1 MIRRVRLAGVLFSL
15 LAAVAMTGIAVAQ
28 TSNGTLVGA
37 VTDQT
42 GAVVPKV
49 DVKVESAQ
57 YGQVHEAT
65 TDSVGTYRIEGLQ
78 PGVYSVT
85 FTSTGLAAL
94 RVGNV
99 AINGSVTTT
108 VDGQLQLGS
117 IQSSVTVEAGAN
129 QMIDTQS
136 GQLGESLTTRDIESL
151 PYGSF
156 NAAEL
161 AMTLPG
167 VQDVP
172 AGQGAV
178 NASFTNGI
186 GYSVNGT
193 RPRANSFLI
202 DGQDDNDYG
211 IAGQAYQVDNLGLV
225 QNFTILTNSY
235 SAQYGRGGGSVG
247 NYITKSGS
255 NAFHGEAWEVNQDS
269 YFAANDAANKLIG
282 VTRPLY
288 IENTFGFDV
297 GGPLIKDKLFI
308 FGTAQWDRTRQRGD
322 GTTYLLP
329 DAAGIATLQA
339 LPSTTNAA
347 LFLASLGGLVAP
359 NPTATNPAVPMALGN
374 DPMGVP
380 RPAVEMTLFARNGVP
395 IAGNDRNWDVRL
407 DWHMGPNDTLTGS
420 YLRDDS
426 ALSPDFFANG
436 GALPPFDTEQGGPSQ
451 VFRGMW
457 THIAGT
463 KLVNELRFSYT
474 NIDFSFAPLPSV
486 LAGPLANTPDI
497 SFAGTELP
505 SLGIGGSFPDARAHK
520 TTQVQEALTYS
531 FGRHTITGGAD
542 IDNITVRDEIPFNS
556 RGSISYEPGGGYSGF
571 ANFIDDFTGTSG
583 SISKTFGNP
592 IVNPSVAMYA
602 PYVQDTWRVKDNF
615 SVSLGLRYEYWGTP
629 ENSLEFPAF
638 NQALGFGVPGA
649 TFPALFSFQQEP
661 DRNNFAPRIG
671 FAYTPHWG
679 KFLFGDQKT
688 VFRAGY
694 GVFYDG
700 LFTNILDNTASTP
713 PNATG
718 GTITGGPGRGQPDS
732 LETLASVSPNPTGVA
747 NEDTIPR
754 NLVNPVT
761 QQWNLDI
768 QRALPGKMVLTVA
781 YVGTRG
787 THLFANQDFNGTV
800 DYGPRLN
807 PNFGEISVRSNAGQS
822 WYNAG
827 QVELER
833 NIGTGLTFRASYT
846 YSKFSDDASEVFT
859 TTGLTSY
866 AQILDCQKCDW
877 GPSTFDHR
885 HRFVGSYVWSIP
897 YSKQNGLLRVLT
909 DQWQWAGIASFET
922 GDPNNPLDGFDN
934 IGNGHPG
941 SRPNV
946 SNKSVS
952 INDNGIDGEDIFDP
966 MSPFP
971 GGGLTGTPGTYFAI
985 TQTCLNSATPET
997 DCVEGPASS
1006 FHFLIPSSGPGNA
1019 ARDSLFGPGQ
1029 IYFDTSIERRF
1040 PIPMGRMENQAL
1052 TFRAEFFNAFN
1063 HPNLFTPSYVLID
1076 PEYNNTASTIAG
1088 GRAIKFWLK
1097 YEF

>member
-1 MIRRVRLAGVLFSL
+1 MEAEVGGRSRALRCAAEPGGSARRGARLRHVLSDGCSLRRARPRSVEAWHPDPATTCGLPVSWDLFLNLSPQQPPALNRSSACRPGVFYDISSLYVYGISDARSMTWWQAINLLIPGRLFWKIPHEFWNRACMSFPRTRVFVATHTRFRVFRFVVGEKIGPLRHSVSLFSHIFCDGGCPMSMIRRVRLAGVLFSL

-451 VFRGMW
+451 VF
-457 THIAGT
+457 A
-463 KLVNELRFSYT
+463 VC
-474 NIDFSFAPLPSV
+474 
-486 LAGPLANTPDI
+486 
-497 SFAGTELP
+497 
-505 SLGIGGSFPDARAHK
+505 
-520 TTQVQEALTYS
+520 
-531 FGRHTITGGAD
+531 
-542 IDNITVRDEIPFNS
+542 
-556 RGSISYEPGGGYSGF
+556 
-571 ANFIDDFTGTSG
+571 
-583 SISKTFGNP
+583 
-592 IVNPSVAMYA
+592 
-602 PYVQDTWRVKDNF
+602 
-615 SVSLGLRYEYWGTP
+615 
-629 ENSLEFPAF
+629 
-638 NQALGFGVPGA
+638 
-649 TFPALFSFQQEP
+649 
-661 DRNNFAPRIG
+661 
-671 FAYTPHWG
+671 
-679 KFLFGDQKT
+679 
-688 VFRAGY
+688 
-694 GVFYDG
+694 
-700 LFTNILDNTASTP
+700 
-713 PNATG
+713 
-718 GTITGGPGRGQPDS
+718 
-732 LETLASVSPNPTGVA
+732 
-747 NEDTIPR
+747 
-754 NLVNPVT
+754 
-761 QQWNLDI
+761 
-768 QRALPGKMVLTVA
+768 
-781 YVGTRG
+781 
-787 THLFANQDFNGTV
+787 
-800 DYGPRLN
+800 
-807 PNFGEISVRSNAGQS
+807 
-822 WYNAG
+822 
-827 QVELER
+827 
-833 NIGTGLTFRASYT
+833 
-846 YSKFSDDASEVFT
+846 
-859 TTGLTSY
+859 GLTS
-866 AQILDCQKCDW
+866 L
-877 GPSTFDHR
+877 GR
-885 HRFVGSYVWSIP
+885 
-897 YSKQNGLLRVLT
+897 
-909 DQWQWAGIASFET
+909 
-922 GDPNNPLDGFDN
+922 
-934 IGNGHPG
+934 
-941 SRPNV
+941 
-946 SNKSVS
+946 
-952 INDNGIDGEDIFDP
+952 
-966 MSPFP
+966 
-971 GGGLTGTPGTYFAI
+971 
-985 TQTCLNSATPET
+985 
-997 DCVEGPASS
+997 SS
-1006 FHFLIPSSGPGNA
+1006 
-1019 ARDSLFGPGQ
+1019 
-1029 IYFDTSIERRF
+1029 
-1040 PIPMGRMENQAL
+1040 
-1052 TFRAEFFNAFN
+1052 
-1063 HPNLFTPSYVLID
+1063 
-1076 PEYNNTASTIAG
+1076 
-1088 GRAIKFWLK
+1088 
-1097 YEF
+1097 